1 MIHSFQPE
9 YFKNLDADIFKYK
22 QHGPPRFRINVP
34 CKFMNDCKYGKF
46 SCEYSHEPFCKYT
59 KNGKKCLN
67 SYCTLIHEL
76 PMEFQLAQQV
86 LYLENQLSLKP
97 ECTETQNSAST
108 HHFSSS
114 TLSKNG
120 TSGSYDLRYKKNDFS
135 TESHE
140 SSPKINVLSSIQP
153 SKQAE
158 TSFTAF
164 SLTIH
169 NTAKKRKQ
177 LLT

>member
-34 CKFMNDCKYGKF
+34 CKFRNDCKYGKF

-67 SYCTLIHEL
+67 SYCTHIHEL

-140 SSPKINVLSSIQP
+140 SSPKSMFVAPFNLQNKRRLPLQLSAQP
-153 SKQAE
+153 FKTQQ
-158 TSFTAF
+158 
-164 SLTIH
+164 
-169 NTAKKRKQ
+169 KK
-177 LLT
+177 